1 MNRTCLPDPELG
13 TLAVTFELTKN
24 STFGDGDSGFNSR
37 NDSRFDSDVRPNDTR
52 LSNLSTIGDSASLR
66 MGMFF
71 NEL

>member
-37 NDSRFDSDVRPNDTR
+37 NDSDLRPNDTR
-52 LSNLSTIGDSASLR
+52 LSNLSTIGDGASLR
-66 MGMFF
+66 MGKT
-71 NEL
+71 